1 MPALTVATLLLLAAA
16 ICAAWLPAPSP
27 GAATA
32 FRSAHFP
39 SAGRGPHAPGAA
51 RWLPWLLALAG
62 AGCSIAAQLLA
73 PWAPGWPLL
82 LAGLVWGMTRHS
94 QRSVRTIAGVL
105 AAVLALALATHRL
118 PGFYNPLLLDGVVL
132 SDHAPPFSQYGNLD
146 KGAVG
151 LVLVA
156 LLCRRAGSWRALGG
170 ALRRAAPVA
179 AITLVAVFGLGLVLG
194 LVQPVFKFTSVVVQ
208 FLLVNLFF
216 TVVAE
221 EAFFRGFV
229 QQPLAAA
236 LARYRW
242 GALAAVLCSALLF
255 GLVHVGGGPLYALLA
270 TVAGLGYAWA
280 YARTGMIEASILLH
294 LLVNGVHVIGFTYPY
309 FLKAHG
315 A

>member
-1 MPALTVATLLLLAAA
+1 MPALTVVTLLLLAAA
-16 ICAAWLPAPSP
+16 ICAAWLPAPLSTKATSP
-27 GAATA
+27 APGPMAAATA
-32 FRSAHFP
+32 SAML
-39 SAGRGPHAPGAA
+39 AP
-51 RWLPWLLALAG
+51 RRTSWLPLLLALVA
-62 AGCSIAAQLLA
+62 AGCGIAAQVLA
-73 PWAPGWPLL
+73 PWAPVWPLL
-82 LAGLVWGMTRHS
+82 LAGLVWLMRD
-94 QRSVRTIAGVL
+94 QRGGVRTIAAVL

-132 SDHAPPFSQYGNLD
+132 SDHAPAFSQYGNLD

-156 LLCRRAGSWRALGG
+156 LLCRRMPSWRALGQ

-179 AITLVAVFGLGLVLG
+179 AVTLVTVFGLGLALG
-194 LVQPVFKFTSVVVQ
+194 LVQPAFKLSPVVIQ

-229 QQPLAAA
+229 QQPLTAA

-242 GALAAVLCSALLF
+242 GAFVAVLCSALLF
-255 GLVHVGGGPLYALLA
+255 GLVHLGGGPLYALLA

-280 YARTGMIEASILLH
+280 YARTGIIEASILLH